1 MLRDDLLSL
10 LFAAC
15 AEAAEEAVLNAL
27 CAGRDLRGYDG
38 QVLRRF
44 PAERYSRDVT
54 PGAPGIA
61 TLGRCGLP

>member
-1 MLRDDLLSL
+1 MARDETAEARDVRMLRDDLLSL

-44 PAERYSRDVT
+44 PAERFAVT
-54 PGAPGIA
+54 
-61 TLGRCGLP
+61 

>member
-15 AEAAEEAVLNAL
+15 AEATEEAVLNAL

-38 QVLRRF
+38 KTLPRF
-44 PAERYSRDVT
+44 PAERFAV
-54 PGAPGIA
+54 A
-61 TLGRCGLP
+61 

>member
-1 MLRDDLLSL
+1 MRDLRMLRDDLLSL

-44 PAERYSRDVT
+44 PAERFALT
-54 PGAPGIA
+54 
-61 TLGRCGLP
+61 